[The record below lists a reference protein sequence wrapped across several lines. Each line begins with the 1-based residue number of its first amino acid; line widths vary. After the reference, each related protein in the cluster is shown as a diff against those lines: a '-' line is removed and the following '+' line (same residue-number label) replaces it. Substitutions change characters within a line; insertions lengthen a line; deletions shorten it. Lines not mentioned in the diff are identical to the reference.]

1 MAYVDGKWLMYEE
14 RGQYLSDLKSEL
26 SLLSRLLNTDKI
38 FESDIAR
45 MEFLIEE
52 IDRVDNIHKGE
63 YDVLHFALSYFSE
76 DENPLNEDNLIPKG
90 INVNNS
96 AKFHKELCE
105 MLNDVTKGK
114 VDKHVAWSC
123 FRGSAK
129 TAYLSNIFLTHQIV
143 YQKRKFIVLVSET
156 TDVAGDFISW
166 SKNQL
171 KFNEKLRR
179 DFGELMHEKPTMN
192 ALDNR
197 NEFLTKSNIKV
208 VAKGLQVQMR
218 GLRHGS
224 TRPDMII
231 IDDAESRDSTN
242 TPELINKSKAWFRED
257 MIPALSEHGIVIYL
271 GTILCYDSLL
281 DYVIRERRDF
291 TSKMYPAITKW
302 ADADDLWAE
311 WRDIYRKDS
320 PDASDNAYEFF
331 MRNEEEML
339 KGSEV
344 LWENRYSYYD
354 LMVLRENN
362 GAKAFAQEFQNTP
375 TDEERQLFKP
385 EYFHYFTDDDIK
397 HMNLEYYCGVDSALG
412 KEKGDYTVIVTIA
425 KNVDTGV
432 CYVVDSFMQRVH
444 PDVMIKEV
452 VNNTIYYQYEMLG
465 VEAVF
470 AQEYL
475 ADKIIEELNKVGYP
489 GHTRVRKI
497 KHRTRKQL
505 RIEMLLPEI
514 QSGRLRFHEK
524 FRDSEEMAQ
533 FEMYG
538 MTHDDFPDG
547 LAMAYSTADN
557 GTSFIRTTRK
567 RMR

>member
-1 MAYVDGKWLMYEE
+1 MAYVNGEWLKHDA
-14 RGQYLSDLKSEL
+14 RSQYISDLKEEL
-26 SLLSRLLNTDKI
+26 ELMTELLNLGDV
-38 FESDIAR
+38 FEHDILR
-45 MEFLIEE
+45 MEFLLDEIE
-52 IDRVDNIHKGE
+52 RVESIHRGE
-63 YDVLHFALSYFSE
+63 FDVLHFALNYFSE
-76 DENPLNEDNLIPKG
+76 DMNPLNDDNLIPEG
-90 INVNNS
+90 VNYDNS
-96 AKFHKELCE
+96 AKFHKELCD

-171 KFNEKLRR
+171 KHNTKLRR

-192 ALDNR
+192 TLDNR
-197 NEFLTKSNIKV
+197 NEFLTKTNIKV

-224 TRPDMII
+224 TRPDLII

-257 MIPALSEHGIVIYL
+257 MIPALSEHGKVIYL

-291 TSKMYPAITKW
+291 TSKKYPAITKW
-302 ADADDLWAE
+302 STADDLWAE
-311 WRDIYRKDS
+311 WREIYRQDT
-320 PDASDNAYEFF
+320 PDAADNAYAFYLEH
-331 MRNEEEML
+331 EERML
-339 KGSEV
+339 DGAEV
-344 LWENRYSYYD
+344 LWEKRYSYYD

-385 EYFHYFTDDDIK
+385 EYFTYFHDDDIK

-412 KEKGDYTVIVTIA
+412 KEKGDYTVIATIA

-452 VNNTIYYQYEMLG
+452 VNKTIKFQYEMLG

-475 ADKIIEELNKVGYP
+475 ADKIIEELNRVGYP
-489 GHTRVRKI
+489 GHSRVKKI

-514 QSGRLRFHEK
+514 QAGRLRFHEK

-533 FEMYG
+533 FELYG
-538 MTHDDFPDG
+538 MTNDDFPDA
-547 LAMAYSTADN
+547 LAMAYSTADS
-557 GTSFIRTTRK
+557 GTSFIRTTSK